1 MRTQKDDISIVMLT
15 IGVILIALLV
25 VFSNMDDPVA
35 PEVKTEPVQR
45 VVISEQ
51 QDCGTDRIE
60 INAIAGRPLCADR
73 IIIWVERWSPLDRPQ
88 VTSATIDGK
97 TVWMVHV
104 PVEEY

>member
-1 MRTQKDDISIVMLT
+1 MRTHKDDFSIVALT

-25 VFSNMDDPVA
+25 VFSNMNNPVA
-35 PEVKTEPVQR
+35 PETEPPVQR

-60 INAIAGRPLCADR
+60 INAVAGRPLCADR
-73 IIIWVERWSPLDRPQ
+73 IIIWVERWSTLDRPQ

-104 PVEEY
+104 PVEGD